1 MRQVQPIDL
10 THPLNLVK
18 GKKMK
23 ELLNAVKLT
32 EKVYWVGAVD
42 WEIKSFHGYS
52 TERGTTY
59 NAYLVMDKKITLI
72 DTVKAPFR
80 DELLARISSVID
92 PEQIDYIVSNHAEMD
107 HSGCLPEMIKIIKPE
122 KVFASSMGEKA
133 LKAHFGNDLQIE
145 AVKTGDSICLGDNT
159 LSFVETRMI
168 HWPDSMFSYLSGENI
183 LFSQDGF
190 GMHLA
195 GLERFADEYPDYVIE
210 WEAAKYYA
218 NILMLYASKILAAIE
233 ALPGFN
239 FDIKIIA
246 PDHGPCWR
254 KNPGW
259 IIEQYRKWSV
269 QKPEKRAIIVYDTM
283 WESTAT
289 MGKAIADGISS
300 TGVEVELISL
310 KARERSYIA
319 TMALKSGALVI
330 GSSTLNNQLLPTIAD
345 ILTYLKGLR
354 PLNKTGFAFGSYGW
368 SGESVKLINEYLTAT
383 DVELTCEGI
392 KAKYV
397 PDQAALHECFNAGAA
412 LGRRLIE
419 KIEAGNKPAEK

>member
-1 MRQVQPIDL
+1 
-10 THPLNLVK
+10 
-18 GKKMK
+18 MK

-32 EKVYWVGAVD
+32 DKVYWVGAVD
-42 WEIKSFHGYS
+42 WEIKNFHGYS
-52 TERGTTY
+52 TERGATY

-92 PEQIDYIVSNHAEMD
+92 PEQIDYIVSNHSEMD
-107 HSGCLPEMIKIIKPE
+107 HSGCLPEMIKIVKPE
-122 KVFASSMGEKA
+122 KVFASPMGEKN

-145 AVKTGDSICLGDNT
+145 IVKTGDSVGLGDNT
-159 LSFVETRMI
+159 LSFVETKML
-168 HWPDSMFSYLSGENI
+168 HWPDSMFSYLSGEGI

-195 GLERFADEYPDYVIE
+195 GLKRFADEYPDYVIE

-218 NILMLYASKILAAIE
+218 NILMLYASKILSVLE
-233 ALPGFN
+233 ELPKFN
-239 FDIKIIA
+239 FDLKIIA

-269 QKPEKRAIIVYDTM
+269 QKPEKSAIVVYDTM
-283 WESTAT
+283 WKSTAT
-289 MGKAIADGISS
+289 MAKSIADGIISV
-300 TGVEVELISL
+300 GVETEVISL
-310 KARERSYIA
+310 NAKERSYVA
-319 TMALKSGALVI
+319 TMALKSGALAV
-330 GSSTLNNQLLPTIAD
+330 GSSTLNNQVLPEIAD
-345 ILTYLKGLR
+345 VMTYLKGLR

-368 SGESVKLINEYLTAT
+368 SGESIKQISDYLEAT
-383 DVELTCEGI
+383 DVELTCEGV

-397 PDQAALHECFNAGAA
+397 PDQTALQECFNAGAA
-412 LGRRLIE
+412 LGKRLIE
-419 KIEAGNKPAEK
+419 KIEAGNQ

>member
-1 MRQVQPIDL
+1 MR
-10 THPLNLVK
+10 
-18 GKKMK
+18 

-42 WEIKSFHGYS
+42 WEIKSFHGYA

-92 PEQIDYIVSNHAEMD
+92 PEQIDYIVSNHSEMD
-107 HSGCLPEMIKIIKPE
+107 HSGCLPEMIKIVKPE
-122 KVFASSMGEKA
+122 KVFASPMGEKN

-145 AVKTGDSICLGDNT
+145 IVKTGDSLSLGDNT
-159 LSFVETRMI
+159 LSFVETKML
-168 HWPDSMFSYLSGENI
+168 HWPDSMMSYLSGEKI

-195 GLERFADEYPDYVIE
+195 GLERFADECPDYVIE
-210 WEAAKYYA
+210 WEAAKYFA
-218 NILMLYASKILAAIE
+218 NILMPYASKILSILE
-233 ALPGFN
+233 ALPKFN
-239 FDIKIIA
+239 FDIKTIA

-254 KNPGW
+254 KNPEW

-269 QKPEKRAIIVYDTM
+269 QKPEKYAIVVYDTM

-289 MGKAIADGISS
+289 MAKAIADGISS
-300 TGVEVELISL
+300 AGVEVELISL
-310 KARERSYIA
+310 KARDRSYIA

-330 GSSTLNNQLLPTIAD
+330 GSSTLNNQLLPPVAD
-345 ILTYLKGLR
+345 VLTYLKGLR
-354 PLNKTGFAFGSYGW
+354 PLNKIGFAFGSYGW
-368 SGESVKLINEYLTAT
+368 SGESIKQINDYLTAT
-383 DVELTCEGI
+383 DVELTCEGV

-397 PDQAALHECFNAGAA
+397 PDQAALQECFNAGAA
-412 LGRRLIE
+412 SGRRLIE
-419 KIEAGNKPAEK
+419 KIEAGSK